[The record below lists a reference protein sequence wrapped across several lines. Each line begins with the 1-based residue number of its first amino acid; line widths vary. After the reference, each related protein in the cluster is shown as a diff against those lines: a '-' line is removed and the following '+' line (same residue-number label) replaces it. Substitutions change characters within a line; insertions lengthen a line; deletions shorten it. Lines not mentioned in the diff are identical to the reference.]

1 MEKIIYL
8 SVNESSFKI
17 NRDFFINKLKKKTK
31 VEFWSIKNLLS
42 KDYKSRKKNKFNNIQ
57 DFENEVIKN
66 KNNIF
71 INIVPNGHKTY
82 FVFKILTKNNIKFIN
97 INWGFL
103 PEIKL
108 NYYLKLLSII
118 SDLKTSWK
126 NLLFKIFDKAKIKKP
141 IKIFVAGSKNYKKKS
156 IRFNLCDH
164 DQFLLS
170 KKIVVKKKH
179 IVFLDQAVT
188 SHSDTYLNK
197 RKNLYN
203 RHLDY
208 YRSLN
213 KFFKKI
219 EFKFKK
225 NVVIS
230 KHPLNMIEKNPF
242 KGRKQYLLKTAKL
255 VRESFF
261 VIAHDS
267 LSTSY
272 AIFNY
277 KPIIF
282 IYINQ
287 IKIIY

>member
-108 NYYLKLLSII
+108 NYYLKLLNII

-126 NLLFKIFDKAKIKKP
+126 NLLFKIFD
-141 IKIFVAGSKNYKKKS
+141 GKN
-156 IRFNLCDH
+156 
-164 DQFLLS
+164 
-170 KKIVVKKKH
+170 
-179 IVFLDQAVT
+179 
-188 SHSDTYLNK
+188 
-197 RKNLYN
+197 
-203 RHLDY
+203 
-208 YRSLN
+208 
-213 KFFKKI
+213 
-219 EFKFKK
+219 
-225 NVVIS
+225 
-230 KHPLNMIEKNPF
+230 
-242 KGRKQYLLKTAKL
+242 
-255 VRESFF
+255 
-261 VIAHDS
+261 
-267 LSTSY
+267 
-272 AIFNY
+272 
-277 KPIIF
+277 
-282 IYINQ
+282 
-287 IKIIY
+287 